1 MIGDSEADEKLA
13 KICNINFAL
22 IKNGYTK
29 KKITKFNKKY
39 VFNNFYNLS
48 RIINNRT

>member
-13 KICNINFAL
+13 KIWIL
-22 IKNGYTK
+22 TLRWLKMVYK

>member
-1 MIGDSEADEKLA
+1 MGIQK
-13 KICNINFAL
+13 
-22 IKNGYTK
+22 KNN
-29 KKITKFNKKY
+29 KFNKKY